1 MAGTNF
7 YHCQEGVSGPWF
19 ALNCKRVYSME
30 TALCFPQLV
39 RQIESSDHCSRL
51 YNIFIYYRLAIQMS
65 RWFVLKSIM

>member
-30 TALCFPQLV
+30 TALCFPQKCPTNW
-39 RQIESSDHCSRL
+39 IEWPPL
-51 YNIFIYYRLAIQMS
+51 
-65 RWFVLKSIM
+65 